1 MLQSCWVKSCAKR
14 QNMFF
19 WIKKKKH
26 FSFFVI
32 VYYNAFPAS
41 DFHLLKVKNER
52 NEKKNNKNKNFF

>member
-1 MLQSCWVKSCAKR
+1 MLGQDLCKTPKYV
-14 QNMFF
+14 F
-19 WIKKKKH
+19 WIKKN